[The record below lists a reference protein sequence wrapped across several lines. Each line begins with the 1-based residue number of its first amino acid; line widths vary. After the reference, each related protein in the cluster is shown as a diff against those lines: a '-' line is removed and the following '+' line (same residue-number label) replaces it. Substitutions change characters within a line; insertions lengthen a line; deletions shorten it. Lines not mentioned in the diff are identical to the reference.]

1 MRSSNAL
8 VCLPKHQVMFW
19 LLIAH
24 MCLLPLVMISFTKSP
39 ALASLVSFLA
49 VEMFFALELVA
60 RELENSFGDDANDF
74 DFESYQS
81 AALQSQRRLLHWLGC

>member
-1 MRSSNAL
+1 
-8 VCLPKHQVMFW
+8 MFW

-60 RELENSFGDDANDF
+60 RELENSFGNDANGAHHYLNSLAISSTATSAIMHYVVG
-74 DFESYQS
+74 FE
-81 AALQSQRRLLHWLGC
+81 